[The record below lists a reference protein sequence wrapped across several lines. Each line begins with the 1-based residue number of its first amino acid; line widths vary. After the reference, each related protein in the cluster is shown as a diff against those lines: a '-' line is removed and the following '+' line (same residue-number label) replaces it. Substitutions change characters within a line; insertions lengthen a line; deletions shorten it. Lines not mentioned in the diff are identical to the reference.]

1 MYYKFVQLKFACYS
15 PMLHKIFTEFIGRN
29 YKTLMKEVKDLN
41 KWKGDPLEDYFL
53 RYQFFLTYL

>member
-41 KWKGDPLEDYFL
+41 KWKGDPLEDYF
-53 RYQFFLTYL
+53 